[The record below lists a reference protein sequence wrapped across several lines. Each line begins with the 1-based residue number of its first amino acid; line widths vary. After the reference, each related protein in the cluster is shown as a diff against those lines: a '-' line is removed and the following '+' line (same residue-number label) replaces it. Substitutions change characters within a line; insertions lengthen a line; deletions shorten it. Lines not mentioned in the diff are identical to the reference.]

1 MKLNEMNGWELMG
14 GLVELAEPIGNLV
27 NDELLWECF
36 LECTRQAVRLR
47 QKDGLAFI
55 LKNYAKLIP
64 LLFGDDHKRDVVR
77 ILAVVEGL
85 SIEEAMKKNGFEL
98 LRDFR
103 AAYREQLA
111 PFFTS
116 SVPTA
121 SIV

>member
-27 NDELLWECF
+27 NDEPLWECF

-55 LKNYAKLIP
+55 LRNYAKLIP

-77 ILAVVEGL
+77 ILAVVEGM
-85 SIEEAMKKNGFEL
+85 SVEEAMKKNGFEL